1 GIGSGQGD
9 IAVLV
14 GHRGSAYVD
23 VRPVAVE
30 PLSGGKVEVIGDER
44 HVALFVR
51 TPHGRR
57 VKPTVNRKGI
67 RILRLVEFAGVG
79 RIAVYYLDVPD
90 AARQGV
96 DVLHE
101 ESRL

>member
-1 GIGSGQGD
+1 M
-9 IAVLV
+9 
-14 GHRGSAYVD
+14 
-23 VRPVAVE
+23 
-30 PLSGGKVEVIGDER
+30 IGDER

-51 TPHGRR
+51 APHGRR
-57 VKPTVNRKGI
+57 VKPAVNRKGV

-79 RIAVYYLDVPD
+79 RVAVYDLDVPD

-101 ESRL
+101 EPAFACAEAGDYGIAALDEREGLFKGDDFGSVVHEPFLH